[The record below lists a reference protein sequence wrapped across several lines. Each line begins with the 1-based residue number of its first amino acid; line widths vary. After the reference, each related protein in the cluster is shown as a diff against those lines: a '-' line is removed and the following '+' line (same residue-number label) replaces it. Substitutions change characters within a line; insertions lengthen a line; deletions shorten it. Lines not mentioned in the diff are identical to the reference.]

1 MLLNVSTRSS
11 WTAVAL
17 WGPRC
22 TVGIL
27 MSQRRV
33 EAAISVKG
41 QVLQGKQLCST
52 PIMHKVLFDLNK
64 VEENTEEGN

>member
-22 TVGIL
+22 TVGIG

-64 VEENTEEGN
+64 VEENTGEGN